1 MLLFSDIASGSVENV
16 DMIWVVVNLIER
28 NHSLGDI

>member
-28 NHSLGDI
+28 NHPLGDI